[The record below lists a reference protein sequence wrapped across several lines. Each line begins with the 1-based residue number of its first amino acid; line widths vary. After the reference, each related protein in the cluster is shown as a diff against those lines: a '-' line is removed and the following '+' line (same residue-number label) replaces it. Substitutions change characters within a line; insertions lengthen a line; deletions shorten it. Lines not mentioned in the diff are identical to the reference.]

1 MIDILDVLD
10 GKFGKYRLKKQYMK
24 YYYGI
29 EAVLFLAIAK
39 FILFPMMHVLSY
51 IAAMINYVIR

>member
-29 EAVLFLAIAK
+29 EALLFLFIAK
-39 FILFPMMHVLSY
+39 LILFPMMNGLSY

>member
-10 GKFGKYRLKKQYMK
+10 GKFGKYHLKKKYMK

-29 EAVLFLAIAK
+29 EAVLFLAIMK
-39 FILFPMMHVLSY
+39 FILFPIVHGLSY